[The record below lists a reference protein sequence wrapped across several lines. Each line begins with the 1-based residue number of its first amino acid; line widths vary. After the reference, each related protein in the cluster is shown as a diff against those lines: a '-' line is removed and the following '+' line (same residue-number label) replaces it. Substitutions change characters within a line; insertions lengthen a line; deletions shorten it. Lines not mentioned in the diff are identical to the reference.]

1 MYYKTFKAHH
11 LLYSGKMLLTFRRL
25 NAAPNDDDLDDNDA
39 HILLNKPVQIR
50 RTCTMSIM

>member
-1 MYYKTFKAHH
+1 
-11 LLYSGKMLLTFRRL
+11 MLLTFRL

-39 HILLNKPVQIR
+39 HILLNKPVRIS